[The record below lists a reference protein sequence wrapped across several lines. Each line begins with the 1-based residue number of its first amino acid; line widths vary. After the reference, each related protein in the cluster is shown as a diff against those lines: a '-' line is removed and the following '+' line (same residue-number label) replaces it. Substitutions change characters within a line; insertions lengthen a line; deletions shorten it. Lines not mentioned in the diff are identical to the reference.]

1 MDIRNKIQ
9 QLCEETCGKQIT
21 PEEKLLAMMDSY
33 KLMDLICSLE
43 DEFQITFLPKEIAD
57 LDHFSC
63 MNSIVEL
70 VKSKYDPEEPK

>member
-9 QLCEETCGKQIT
+9 QICEELCEKQLT
-21 PEEKLLAMMDSY
+21 QEEMLLTMMDSY
-33 KLMDLICSLE
+33 KLMDLICRLE
-43 DEFQITFLPKEIAD
+43 DELQITFLPKEIAD

-70 VKSKYDPEEPK
+70 VKSKYDPE